1 MNSLRKNYYVC
12 LVVFSLMGCAG
23 YSKFPEK
30 SQPIVDQTTTP
41 RDILNAR
48 IVNRSEGSDYPF
60 LTVGKFVELADRYQ
74 SCQCTNERFV
84 RRWEKTATGYLLHS
98 YFNESGPIEFIC
110 GREGHDADCFIKEID
125 RGKTI
130 SPLNE
135 RFAAGSSL
143 VKFIY
148 DKGVKCNQFKPCK

>member
-23 YSKFPEK
+23 YSKFTEE
-30 SQPIVDQTTTP
+30 SQSIVDQTTTP

-84 RRWEKTATGYLLHS
+84 RRWEKPRLVTFYTPTLTKAALSNLYVG
-98 YFNESGPIEFIC
+98 
-110 GREGHDADCFIKEID
+110 
-125 RGKTI
+125 
-130 SPLNE
+130 E
-135 RFAAGSSL
+135 RDMTLIVS
-143 VKFIY
+143 
-148 DKGVKCNQFKPCK
+148 

>member
-1 MNSLRKNYYVC
+1 MNNLCKNYLAC
-12 LVVFSLMGCAG
+12 LMVFALMGCSG
-23 YSKFPEK
+23 YTKFSEESRSMAK
-30 SQPIVDQTTTP
+30 QTTTP
-41 RDILNAR
+41 RDILSAK
-48 IVNRSEGSDYPF
+48 IVNRLEGSNHPF

-84 RRWEKTATGYLLHS
+84 RRWEKTADGYLLHS
-98 YFNESGPIEFIC
+98 YFNKSSPIEFIC
-110 GREGHDADCFIKEID
+110 TREGDNADCFILEID

-130 SPLNE
+130 RVLNE

-148 DKGVKCNQFKPCK
+148 EKGVKCEQIRPCK

>member
-1 MNSLRKNYYVC
+1 MVL
-12 LVVFSLMGCAG
+12 SLMGCSG
-23 YSKFPEK
+23 YTKF
-30 SQPIVDQTTTP
+30 SQESRSMVDQTTTP
-41 RDILNAR
+41 RDILNAK
-48 IVNRSEGSDYPF
+48 IVNRSEGNNHPF

-84 RRWEKTATGYLLHS
+84 RKWEETTNGYLLHS
-98 YFNESGPIEFIC
+98 YFNESSPIEFIC
-110 GREGHDADCFIKEID
+110 TREGDETDCFILEID

-130 SPLNE
+130 SVLNE

-148 DKGVKCNQFKPCK
+148 DKGVKCEQIKPCK